1 MSIVPPEVTP
11 QIPPEL
17 PQPQGGL
24 VEFLKEIVALP
35 GRAARAVRD
44 RVTALS
50 FAACMAW
57 FVFFVLALMVGIF
70 WFVLRHDGDV
80 PWKQTLTL
88 ERAFVGALL
97 LLIPVVTYFFVKN
110 WTETVTSEFP
120 DIQDAWKRGTASLED
135 HNIELSATPLF
146 LIIGTTDLKQERSLM
161 AASNLDFVVE
171 AVPPGPAPL
180 HFYATADAVYLILSD
195 ASYLSALVHMASS
208 TAPAAPSGI
217 AAAENPAGNAAIND
231 IAKSTLDPS
240 TFFADREAQA
250 SAPALHLPE
259 LSTLRPGALSYG
271 GDRPV
276 KLSAQ
281 EVIDQTNRIRHVAE
295 LVRTRRYPLC
305 PINGLMVLIPF
316 KVLDASDDAV
326 REVQRA
332 IKSDL
337 HSLNETLTLKAPT
350 LAMFTGLE
358 HEKGFR
364 ELIRRVGPAGTSRQR
379 FGQGMDVRCRATP
392 EELTALAAHA
402 CGAFEDWVYTLF
414 REDGALTRPGNTL
427 LHSLL
432 CTVRSR
438 LKDPITQIL
447 SQGFGHTDEDDD
459 REMPFGGCYFSA
471 TGETE
476 EQRAFA
482 RGAFDKLSDLQE
494 DLEWTTAAIRRSQR
508 SVAMLYA
515 GIGSCVVLA
524 IGLAVMIFKTN

>member
-11 QIPPEL
+11 QVPPEL
-17 PQPQGGL
+17 PQPQGGF
-24 VEFLKEIVALP
+24 VEFLKEMTALP
-35 GRAARAVRD
+35 GRAARWLRD
-44 RVTALS
+44 RVTGMS

-57 FVFFVLALMVGIF
+57 FVFFILAAMVGLF

-80 PWKQTLTL
+80 PWRQTLTL
-88 ERAFVGALL
+88 ERAVVGALL
-97 LLIPVVTYFFVKN
+97 LLIPLVTYFSVKN

-120 DIQDAWKRGTASLED
+120 DILDAWKRGTASLED
-135 HNIELSATPLF
+135 HNIELNATPLF
-146 LIIGTTDLKQERSLM
+146 LVIGTTDLKQERSLM
-161 AASNLDFVVE
+161 AASGLDFVVE

-180 HFYATADAVYLILSD
+180 HFYATADSVYIILSD

-208 TAPAAPSGI
+208 MAPAERPVS
-217 AAAENPAGNAAIND
+217 AENPIGAAAMND

-250 SAPALHLPE
+250 NAPALHLPE
-259 LSTLRPGALSYG
+259 QSTLRPGGLVYG

-295 LVRTRRYPLC
+295 LIRTRRYPLC
-305 PINGLMVLIPF
+305 PINGIMVLIPF

-326 REVQRA
+326 REVHRA
-332 IKSDL
+332 IRSDL
-337 HSLNETLTLKAPT
+337 VSLNETLTLQAPT

-358 HEKGFR
+358 YEKGFR
-364 ELIRRVGPAGTSRQR
+364 ELVRRVGPAGTSRQR

-438 LKDPITQIL
+438 LKDPISQIL
-447 SQGFGHTDEDDD
+447 SQGFGYDDEEDD

-471 TGETE
+471 TGDKED
-476 EQRAFA
+476 QRAFV
-482 RGAFDKLSDLQE
+482 RGVFDKLSDLQE
-494 DLEWTTAAIRRSQR
+494 DLEWTSAAITRSRRA
-508 SVAMLYA
+508 VAMLYA
-515 GIGSCVVLA
+515 GIGSCVVLSLVLMFFVFRT
-524 IGLAVMIFKTN
+524 G